1 MPLFSHS
8 SLIGALWIDGW
19 PVTSHPFANLGAA
32 VATFKLPRIAAKSKS
47 NPPSKTKMVAS
58 NPQVCPWPREIDSS
72 ARVLPPAAG
81 GLRWKISSVKCVN
94 PSTFSPFFFGN
105 IEFCSTATKISAE
118 GEHLRA
124 ERKIV
129 FRRGFHPTRKSILTG
144 PCIPFSRARQP
155 PYGKSMRWNSIAL
168 SPGDQLFFKKYAN
181 GQWTMILVQT
191 SESIKTD
198 SGPSGYQKSQLIS
211 TTQLLIMFRR
221 SIYVHNSL
229 SSLPVEKK
237 LIQRFLFLSPCRK
250 CFIGPI

>member
-1 MPLFSHS
+1 MAQRNRFLRQGS
-8 SLIGALWIDGW
+8 
-19 PVTSHPFANLGAA
+19 
-32 VATFKLPRIAAKSKS
+32 ATGSR
-47 NPPSKTKMVAS
+47 
-58 NPQVCPWPREIDSS
+58 
-72 ARVLPPAAG
+72 

-155 PYGKSMRWNSIAL
+155 PLWKINALEFNCAL
-168 SPGDQLFFKKYAN
+168 SRGSTLFLKKYAN

-198 SGPSGYQKSQLIS
+198 SGPSGHQKSQLIS